1 MLLPTNSVA
10 LGKAL
15 TSLKF
20 HDICCAMVMIAS
32 VTSFKVLW
40 EDANEMPEVASRVDS
55 EELGCVQ
62 SFEALAG
69 Q

>member
-1 MLLPTNSVA
+1 
-10 LGKAL
+10 
-15 TSLKF
+15 
-20 HDICCAMVMIAS
+20 MVMIAP

-40 EDANEMPEVASRVDS
+40 EDANEMPEVASRVDG
-55 EELGCVQ
+55 EELGGVQ